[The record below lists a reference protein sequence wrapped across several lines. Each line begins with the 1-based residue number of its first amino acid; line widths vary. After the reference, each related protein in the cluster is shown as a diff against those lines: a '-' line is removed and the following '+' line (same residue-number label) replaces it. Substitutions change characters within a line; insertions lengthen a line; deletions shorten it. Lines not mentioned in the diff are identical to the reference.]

1 MGLRTAGRDLALKV
15 LYQMDMVGD
24 RSHDNLRTL
33 LASMP
38 ADPRARDFALRLV
51 QGVGADLP
59 HLDELLGQ
67 VITNWSIGR
76 LSRID
81 HNILRLGAWELL
93 NLEDVPARVTMD
105 EAIELA
111 KRYGDR
117 NSGQFV
123 NGVLDVL
130 AERTG
135 LKHKGDQDL
144 AAAKD

>member
-1 MGLRTAGRDLALKV
+1 VGLRTAGRDLALKT
-15 LYQMDMVGD
+15 LYQMDIVGD
-24 RSHDNLRTL
+24 RSLNNLRAL
-33 LASMP
+33 LESMP
-38 ADPRARDFALRLV
+38 ADARAREFAARLV
-51 QGVGADLP
+51 MGVGGDLE
-59 HLDELLGQ
+59 HLDQLLAQ

-81 HNILRLGAWELL
+81 HNILRLAAWELL

-130 AERTG
+130 AERAG
-135 LKHKGDQDL
+135 LKHKGDENL
-144 AAAKD
+144 ALAKE

>member
-15 LYQMDMVGD
+15 LYQMDIVGD
-24 RSHDNLRTL
+24 RSADNLRSL

-38 ADPRARDFALRLV
+38 ADPRAREFAARLV
-51 QGVGADLP
+51 AGVSGDLQP
-59 HLDELLGQ
+59 LDELLEQ
-67 VITNWSIGR
+67 VITNWSIRR

-81 HNILRLGAWELL
+81 HNILRLAAWELL
-93 NLEDVPARVTMD
+93 HLEDVPARVTMD

-123 NGVLDVL
+123 NGVLDVM
-130 AERTG
+130 AERVG

-144 AAAKD
+144 ALAKD

>member
-24 RSHDNLRTL
+24 RSAENLRTL
-33 LASMP
+33 LAAMP
-38 ADPRARDFALRLV
+38 ADPRAREFALQLV
-51 QGVGADLP
+51 RGVSADLQE
-59 HLDELLGQ
+59 LDELLGK

-81 HNILRLGAWELL
+81 HNILRLAAWELL
-93 NLEDVPARVTMD
+93 HLEDVPARVTLD

-130 AERTG
+130 AERAG
-135 LKHKGDQDL
+135 LKHKGDQDF
-144 AAAKD
+144 AVAKH

>member
-15 LYQMDMVGD
+15 LYQMDIVGD
-24 RSHDNLRTL
+24 RSADNLRSL

-38 ADPRARDFALRLV
+38 ADPRAREFAARLV
-51 QGVGADLP
+51 AGVSADLQ
-59 HLDELLGQ
+59 HLDELLEQ
-67 VITNWSIGR
+67 VITNWSIRR

-81 HNILRLGAWELL
+81 HNILRLAAFELL
-93 NLEDVPARVTMD
+93 HLEDVPARVTMD

-123 NGVLDVL
+123 NGVLDVV
-130 AERTG
+130 AERAG
-135 LKHKGDQDL
+135 LKHKGDQDFAL
-144 AAAKD
+144 AKE